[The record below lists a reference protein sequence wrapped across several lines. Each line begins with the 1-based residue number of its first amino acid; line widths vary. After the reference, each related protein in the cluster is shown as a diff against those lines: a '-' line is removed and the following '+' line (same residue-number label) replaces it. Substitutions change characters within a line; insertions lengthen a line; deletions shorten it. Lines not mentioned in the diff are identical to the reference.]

1 MTCQCK
7 IRMHSLSWSLLCM
20 VVLLAWKCKE
30 LQRASVTA
38 WHSVMASRYQHGFKI
53 GGRRIHDYQ
62 CPAQPSCKS
71 AIACFGSGDVIVG
84 MSKLG
89 SDV

>member
-7 IRMHSLSWSLLCM
+7 IRMHSLSSSLLCM

-38 WHSVMASRYQHGFKI
+38 WHSVRESRYLHGSMI
-53 GGRRIHDYQ
+53 GGWRIHDYK
-62 CPAQPSCKS
+62 CSAQPFCIFASL
-71 AIACFGSGDVIVG
+71 CFVSGDVIVG
-84 MSKLG
+84 VSKSG
-89 SDV
+89 SHV